1 VSQLNILI
9 EKLKASGAERVVFV
23 SNELGLAVE
32 GEVQRTL
39 PGGPI
44 HAVTISAAVG
54 ELMSQEDIAA
64 LTARPR
70 ILRHEHEGEEFVL
83 ELSRRPNG
91 LAISIRPAA
100 RNARSPRREEP
111 SLAQRNAATYTAPQ
125 AARASARPPAIEAT
139 DVVSALELDVSSRVS
154 VPARPASNVEVPV
167 PPPLPPQRSAP
178 LPIVSP
184 APAMTDAMAHE
195 IMRLARDVAFET
207 AREAAR
213 EAVRAAARDAA
224 PSASMASGS
233 GRSKVSETDRVT
245 RSGPAKM
252 DVLLREMLEVKA
264 SDLHLTAGCPPV
276 FRVDGEVHF
285 ATERGV
291 LSSEDIASMLDEVM
305 TERARADFE
314 STHDADFAHEIA
326 GLARFRVNAFMDRT
340 GVGAVMRRIPIDIL
354 TAEQLGLPQACIDMC
369 KLTKGLVLVTG
380 PTGSGKSTTLAAMID
395 YINKTRSDHIITIE
409 DPVEFVHKNQ
419 KCLVNQRE
427 VGQHTAS
434 FKQALRAALREDP
447 DIILV
452 GELRDLETISI
463 AIETAETGH
472 LVFGTLH
479 TSTAVGTVD
488 RIIDQFPSDRQ
499 AQVRV
504 MLSESLKGVVSQVLV
519 PKISGGRAAALEILV
534 GNHAVSAMI
543 REGKTFQIGS
553 VMQTSKNV
561 GMTTMNESLFTLV
574 QKRLVEPRQA
584 YLKAVDK
591 AGFSTLLRG
600 AGFVVPT

>member
-1 VSQLNILI
+1 MSQLNFLI

-32 GEVQRTL
+32 GEVQRNL

-70 ILRHEHEGEEFVL
+70 ILRHEHEGEEFVV

-100 RNARSPRREEP
+100 RNARGSRREEP
-111 SLAQRNAATYTAPQ
+111 ALAQRNAATYAAPQ
-125 AARASARPPAIEAT
+125 AARASVRPPAIEAS
-139 DVVSALELDVSSRVS
+139 DIVSALELDVSSRVP
-154 VPARPASNVEVPV
+154 VPSRPPSNAEVPV
-167 PPPLPPQRSAP
+167 PPPLPPSQRSASP
-178 LPIVSP
+178 LVPSP
-184 APAMTDAMAHE
+184 ALGMTDTIAHE
-195 IMRLARDVAFET
+195 VMRLARDVAL
-207 AREAAR
+207 EAAR

-224 PSASMASGS
+224 SGAAPELGT
-233 GRSKVSETDRVT
+233 GRPKVPEKERVT
-245 RSGPAKM
+245 RSGPAKI
-252 DVLLREMLEVKA
+252 DVLLREMLELKA
-264 SDLHLTAGCPPV
+264 SDLHLTAGCAPV

-291 LSSEDIASMLDEVM
+291 LSSDDIASMLDEVM
-305 TERARADFE
+305 TERARTDFE

-340 GVGAVMRRIPIDIL
+340 GVGAVMRRIPIEIL

-600 AGFVVPT
+600 AGLMVPT